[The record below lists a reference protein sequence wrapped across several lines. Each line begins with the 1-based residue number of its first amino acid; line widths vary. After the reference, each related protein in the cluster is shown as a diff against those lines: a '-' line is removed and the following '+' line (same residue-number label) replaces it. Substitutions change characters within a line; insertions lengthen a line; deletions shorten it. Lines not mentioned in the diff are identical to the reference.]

1 MMNVKTKASPLHNN
15 TIVFS
20 KVLFFIKFK
29 FWNLSFNLLTQ
40 GLRIMLSSLEL
51 FCWLSPYITEPS
63 KQKCI
68 SSKNFHWFIK
78 ALGRHVGLHYHAKC
92 ILQRS
97 GGHIGFVT
105 QRVDHQKWNCISMQ
119 KLCIWRQS
127 SHWETKEWRQYWMY
141 WSPKTT
147 HVTW

>member
-20 KVLFFIKFK
+20 KVLFFIKFE
-29 FWNLSFNLLTQ
+29 FWNLSFNLLT
-40 GLRIMLSSLEL
+40 SSLEV
-51 FCWLSPYITEPS
+51 FCWLSPYITEHRQTKVYFQSNFSLIHQSYWPPCWLTLTCKMYSVPS
-63 KQKCI
+63 
-68 SSKNFHWFIK
+68 WE
-78 ALGRHVGLHYHAKC
+78 
-92 ILQRS
+92 QRS

-105 QRVDHQKWNCISMQ
+105 QGIDHQKWNCVSMQ
-119 KLCIWRQS
+119 KLRIWRQS
-127 SHWETKEWRQYWMY
+127 SHWETKEWRQYWMH